1 MPTLQH
7 TAPPRLESTPSRS
20 VDRLLGGI
28 AVAVPVILFWI
39 IWSYYAVNVPKWD
52 DHALRGFLYDLDE
65 ETTFFG
71 KIYQFFRQHNEHRIV
86 VDRLVA
92 FIDYN
97 VTGKLN
103 FRHLMAVGNLSLI
116 GIVLLLMDLFRREG
130 RSAWYVVPVPFLLL
144 NLANWENMYWGMA
157 ALQNF
162 WIVFWSM
169 LTCYLLAY
177 TQHWRWAVAV
187 ATLATLTSGNGLLIW
202 PIGIIL
208 LALRSVDS
216 QIGGKHRFL
225 PLVAWIVSAGIVIGL
240 YFAGYKKPAGNP
252 PDKSSVFEVVKGGVA
267 FLGASVEALPVRSAL
282 QSSVLFGG
290 ALVLVAI
297 LLIGFGLL
305 RYGQVI
311 GHTIL
316 QFTKSSA
323 SGKSKAIP
331 PIALFFWGVMAFI
344 FGTTAVVAWGRTG
357 FGLDLIITSRYKI
370 YSLLLL
376 VMLYVYVVLI
386 AGRTLGKWIMVGGIA
401 GSVLFYWSSYFSFL
415 DEAIWFRHWQLTN
428 QFNWTY
434 TMSKPIS
441 TLKPEAYTEPAPA
454 FYDVALP
461 VIYGPAEQNTIPLT
475 VIKQPTG
482 YLIETHKSTPA
493 DLLKPQTVEQDAGS
507 YLLARSA
514 KRSYLFPVRPNKR
527 SLIQA
532 RLWPFNQFTDGFK
545 TEIMP
550 GTLEPGTYQLFVLR
564 VTSQN
569 QCKIYPT
576 NQLVTSSE
584 LPKDVEKN
592 W

>member
-1 MPTLQH
+1 MSW
-7 TAPPRLESTPSRS
+7 ST
-20 VDRLLGGI
+20 DRLLGGMVI
-28 AVAVPVILFWI
+28 AVPVILFWLV
-39 IWSYYAVNVPKWD
+39 WSYYAVNVPKWD
-52 DHALRGFLYDLDE
+52 DHALRGFLYDLDD
-65 ETTFFG
+65 ETTFSG

-92 FIDYN
+92 FLDYSI
-97 VTGKLN
+97 TGKLN
-103 FRHLMAVGNLSLI
+103 FRHLMAVGNLSLV
-116 GIVLLLMDLFRREG
+116 GIVLLLLDLFRREG
-130 RSAWYVVPVPFLLL
+130 RSAWYAVPVPFLLL

-169 LTCYLLAY
+169 LVCYLLAY
-177 TQHWRWAVAV
+177 TQHWRGAIAV

-208 LALRSVDS
+208 LILRSVDS
-216 QIGGKHRFL
+216 QIRSKYRYL
-225 PLVAWIVSAGIVIGL
+225 PLAAWIVSAGIVIGL

-252 PDKSSVFEVVKGGVA
+252 SDRSSVFEAIKGGVA
-267 FLGASVEALPVRSAL
+267 FLGASAEALPVRSAL
-282 QSSVLFGG
+282 QSSVFFGAG
-290 ALVLVAI
+290 LVLVAI
-297 LLIGFGLL
+297 LLVVAGLL
-305 RYGQVI
+305 RHRQMI
-311 GHTIL
+311 GYTL
-316 QFTKSSA
+316 LLFTKPSA
-323 SGKSKAIP
+323 PGRGRPIP
-331 PIALFFWGVMAFI
+331 SITLFFWGIMAFI
-344 FGTTAVVAWGRTG
+344 IGTTAVVAWGRTG

-376 VMLYVYVVLI
+376 IMLYVYVVLMV
-386 AGRTLGKWIMVGGIA
+386 GRSLGKWIMVGGVA
-401 GSVLFYWSSYFSFL
+401 GSILFYWSSYFSFL

-434 TMSKPIS
+434 TTNKPIS

-461 VIYGPAEQNTIPLT
+461 VIYGPTEQKTIPLT
-475 VIKQPTG
+475 VTKEPNG
-482 YLIETHKSTPA
+482 YLIETGKTTPA
-493 DLLKPQTVEQDAGS
+493 NLLKPQTIEQDAGS
-507 YLLARSA
+507 YLLARSD

-550 GTLEPGTYQLFVLR
+550 GTLDPGTYQLFVLR

-569 QCKIYPT
+569 QCKVYPT
-576 NQLVTSSE
+576 NELVTSSE